1 MEDWI
6 TGLPDAVQVFDNL
19 SLGEWVHVLRRQG
32 KQQLLSVWKREC
44 LERVHFVWE
53 VDQQT
58 ALWHYH
64 LHEARR
70 YKVMPCTAKDS
81 FMSSWFFRIG
91 LMTMLILKP
100 VSATLCKLRS

>member
-6 TGLPDAVQVFDNL
+6 TALPDAVQVFDNL
-19 SLGEWVHVLRRQG
+19 SLGEWVHVLRRQR
-32 KQQLLSVWKREC
+32 KQQLLPVWKREC

-70 YKVMPCTAKDS
+70 YKVMPCTGK
-81 FMSSWFFRIG
+81 G
-91 LMTMLILKP
+91 LLSCRFVLSNWPYDNAYIKI
-100 VSATLCKLRS
+100 C